1 MSKPFIRET
10 KGFSLVELAIIV
22 LIIGI
27 IASISIPLYLGYRK
41 KAITIEAGTNLIA
54 LYRYQINYFAEYDNF
69 ASDLS
74 ALGFFPQSNKY
85 YEYEI
90 TESSQTG
97 FTARASANIDND
109 PVLDVWTLNDSQVL
123 IHATKD

>member
-22 LIIGI
+22 LITGI

-41 KAITIEAGTNLIA
+41 KAITIEASTNLIA
-54 LYRYQINYFAEYDNF
+54 LYRYEINYFAEHDEF

-74 ALGFFPQSNKY
+74 ALGFSPQSNKY